1 MSNKKDTSDIDES
14 FESQIET
21 EPVVSP
27 DDDEANEAN
36 ESNEVDELKE
46 EDLIELDP
54 IKILEKDLQKT
65 KDDLAEQKDSF
76 IRLQAE
82 TDNFRKRLS
91 REKEEF
97 TQYANERLFKELIP
111 IFDNLKRAIED
122 PSNDTK
128 SLKEGLEMILKQFS
142 SFLEKE
148 KVEPIKAVGEK
159 FDPTVHEALTSE
171 ESDEHDE
178 NIIISEFVKGYTI
191 NNRVLRP
198 SQVII
203 SKKPSPAESEEKSKE
218 ESKEESEEH
227 SDEKENSTD

>member
-1 MSNKKDTSDIDES
+1 MSKKKKDPVVVDENIADEIETIEIETADISSDEDES
-14 FESQIET
+14 
-21 EPVVSP
+21 
-27 DDDEANEAN
+27 
-36 ESNEVDELKE
+36 LKE
-46 EDLIELDP
+46 DESIEEEIIELDP
-54 IKILEKDLQKT
+54 IKILEKDLQKA
-65 KDDLAEQKDSF
+65 KDELAEEKDNF

-97 TQYANERLFKELIP
+97 SQYANERLFKELIP
-111 IFDNLKRAIED
+111 IFDNLKRALED
-122 PSNDTK
+122 PSSDTK

-148 KVEPIKAVGEK
+148 KVEPIKAIGEK

-218 ESKEESEEH
+218 ESEKH
-227 SDEKENSTD
+227 SDEEENSTD